1 MINECVCACTHHCI
15 GVFMI
20 AHKEHFFI
28 CGFMH
33 RYYVLA
39 PLSLFPRAEEFLVKT
54 SRGLKSCRREEFHI
68 SMEAWKPF
76 LEIGWLYWLGGAM
89 FIWGWIHQ
97 SRCHMILVS
106 FKEYEKSSCPYFK
119 GQYHG
124 FEILMPGFL
133 KIKK

>member
-1 MINECVCACTHHCI
+1 MRAH
-15 GVFMI
+15 GVFEGHLIEAFIFI
-20 AHKEHFFI
+20 ANV
-28 CGFMH
+28 CFMH
-33 RYYVLA
+33 RYYILA

-76 LEIGWLYWLGGAM
+76 LEIGWLYWLGGTM

-106 FKEYEKSSCPYFK
+106 LDEHKKIFVPY
-119 GQYHG
+119 
-124 FEILMPGFL
+124 
-133 KIKK
+133 